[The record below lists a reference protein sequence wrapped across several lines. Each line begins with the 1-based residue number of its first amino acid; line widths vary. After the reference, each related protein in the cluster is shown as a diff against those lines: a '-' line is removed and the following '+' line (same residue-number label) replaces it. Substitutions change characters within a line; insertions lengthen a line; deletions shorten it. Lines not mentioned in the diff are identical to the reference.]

1 MEAASVIEWL
11 GRDGQV
17 RMVHK
22 VSHWPVTIGRSAACD
37 LVLDDSH
44 LAAVHAELLQ
54 SADGVELHLLPSLNG
69 GWLGQRRLLAGETV
83 ALQGP
88 VRFRLGATQLRWR
101 SAADL
106 LVPEQLL
113 HGQGKARF
121 GNAGL
126 ALLLALWIA
135 LLWADQWAGL
145 NPGAPWVD
153 YSNAMLSPLA
163 LLLGWA
169 GLWSLVTQ
177 LFQHRFPFAL
187 HLRRALVGLT
197 SLHLIGLSLPL
208 LAYALSQPRLMVL
221 DALLFPIG
229 MAGLLWWHAGLVWP
243 RAKRWLAGL
252 LASLLLLGLVLN
264 IARRQE
270 QQHWLGPAYL
280 SALPPPLFRLA
291 EPLAPA
297 VLVNQLRSLQAELA
311 RQAAK
316 DNDSAAVE

>member
-1 MEAASVIEWL
+1 
-11 GRDGQV
+11 
-17 RMVHK
+17 
-22 VSHWPVTIGRSAACD
+22 
-37 LVLDDSH
+37 
-44 LAAVHAELLQ
+44 
-54 SADGVELHLLPSLNG
+54 
-69 GWLGQRRLLAGETV
+69 
-83 ALQGP
+83 
-88 VRFRLGATQLRWR
+88 
-101 SAADL
+101 
-106 LVPEQLL
+106 
-113 HGQGKARF
+113 
-121 GNAGL
+121 
-126 ALLLALWIA
+126 
-135 LLWADQWAGL
+135 
-145 NPGAPWVD
+145 
-153 YSNAMLSPLA
+153 
-163 LLLGWA
+163 
-169 GLWSLVTQ
+169 
-177 LFQHRFPFAL
+177 
-187 HLRRALVGLT
+187 
-197 SLHLIGLSLPL
+197 
-208 LAYALSQPRLMVL
+208 MVL